1 VGGYGRRELFPYSDV
16 DLMFLLDSELT
27 KGQAERDGK
36 DLIRRL
42 SQQMWDCGLRLAPV
56 TRTVAECERFQADN
70 VEFTLALL
78 DSRFLEGNPALFD
91 GLAGQSIPKLV
102 GRDHTKIVKR
112 LAEVTRARHRR
123 YGNTLFHLEPNIKD
137 CPGGLRDAH
146 VCAWLERL
154 EQKRSGLDRFGE
166 EYKHAREFLL
176 LVRTFLHLR
185 HERDDNTLDWHAQ
198 DQAATVSLGLAQ
210 AGQTA
215 PDAAYWMR
223 MYFRH
228 ARSIERAAAQEL
240 EEAAPRKRAARLSG
254 MAAVRRLSTLHGEVG
269 SSDFEIKEEC
279 IVLREAASRED
290 DPSHDPE
297 IMLEIFGSVAKTGA
311 HLSRETEQRLEQ
323 ALPLLSAH
331 LEDGPG
337 LWRRLERILTGAYAG
352 QALRAMHAMGILEL
366 VLPEFHGID
375 ALVIRDAY
383 HRYTVDEHT
392 FVLIDTLHGLLTP
405 AVKGAS
411 EPEVSGLN
419 LWGGRFATI
428 LRDLPHPG
436 LLFLAA
442 LLHDT
447 GKGHS
452 AAGHAAESVRM
463 AESVVARL
471 ELDSYERDLV
481 LGLIRNHLEMS
492 SALRRD
498 VFEAETVRAFAA
510 RVPNPESL
518 RMLTV
523 FTYADISAVHPDALT
538 PWKAENLHHLYVAT
552 AHFLDRNVDD
562 ERIGVA
568 GESAVEERMHRVLAL
583 LPGKQAEVQRFLA
596 GFPQRYLLTR
606 TPEEIRRHF
615 AMAERMEEGSSTL
628 EAATEPG
635 SASGLR
641 ESEVQLDCQFAP
653 ESSELTLVSRDR
665 PMLFANMAGVLAA
678 WGMNIVSANAF
689 SNAEGIVVDRFRF
702 TDGFRTLELNE
713 SERGR
718 FVESIREALV
728 GTTAVETMLAARQRS
743 RRKAAKMQVKTHV
756 GFDDGASMRSTV
768 LEVIAQDTPGLLRAL
783 TLTLAAQGCNIE
795 VALVDTEGEMA
806 IDVFYVTRN
815 GVKLEK
821 AFQEVLRR
829 VLVQG
834 VEANAS

>member
-1 VGGYGRRELFPYSDV
+1 
-16 DLMFLLDSELT
+16 
-27 KGQAERDGK
+27 
-36 DLIRRL
+36 
-42 SQQMWDCGLRLAPV
+42 
-56 TRTVAECERFQADN
+56 
-70 VEFTLALL
+70 
-78 DSRFLEGNPALFD
+78 
-91 GLAGQSIPKLV
+91 
-102 GRDHTKIVKR
+102 
-112 LAEVTRARHRR
+112 
-123 YGNTLFHLEPNIKD
+123 
-137 CPGGLRDAH
+137 
-146 VCAWLERL
+146 
-154 EQKRSGLDRFGE
+154 
-166 EYKHAREFLL
+166 
-176 LVRTFLHLR
+176 
-185 HERDDNTLDWHAQ
+185 
-198 DQAATVSLGLAQ
+198 
-210 AGQTA
+210 
-215 PDAAYWMR
+215 MR

-228 ARSIERAAAQEL
+228 ARSIERAAAQAL
-240 EEAAPRKRAARLSG
+240 EEVAPRKRVLRRPGMTAA
-254 MAAVRRLSTLHGEVG
+254 RRLSALHAEAN
-269 SSDFEIKEEC
+269 DFEIQDEC
-279 IVLREAASRED
+279 LVLRPAPSRGD
-290 DPSHDPE
+290 DPAHDPE
-297 IMLEIFGSVAKTGA
+297 VMLEVFASVAHTGC

-337 LWRRLERILTGAYAG
+337 LWRWLERILTGAYAG
-352 QALRAMHAMGILEL
+352 HALRAMHAMGILEL
-366 VLPEFHGID
+366 VMPEFHGID

-392 FVLIDTLHGLLTP
+392 FVLIDTMHGLLTP
-405 AVKGAS
+405 ALATGS
-411 EPEVSGLN
+411 DPSGLEA
-419 LWGGRFATI
+419 LGPEASRLEASGLRAWGGRFATI

-452 AAGHAAESVRM
+452 MTAHAAESVRM
-463 AESVVARL
+463 AENVVTRL
-471 ELDSYERDLV
+471 ELDAYERDLV

-498 VFEAETVRAFAA
+498 VFEAETVRTFAA
-510 RVPNPESL
+510 RVPNPEAL

-562 ERIGVA
+562 ERIGTV

-583 LPGKQAEVQRFLA
+583 LPEKQAELQRFLA

-615 AMAERMEEGSSTL
+615 AMAQQMEEGSSAG
-628 EAATEPG
+628 EASHAGT
-635 SASGLR
+635 SASGLTER
-641 ESEVQLDCQFAP
+641 EVQLDFHFTP

-689 SNAEGIVVDRFRF
+689 SNADGIVVDRFRF
-702 TDGFRTLELNE
+702 TDGFRTLELNV
-713 SERGR
+713 SERSR

-743 RRKAAKMQVKTHV
+743 RRKTPKMQVKTHV
-756 GFDDGASMRSTV
+756 GFDDGASTRSTV

-783 TLTLAAQGCNIE
+783 TLSLAAQGCNIE

-815 GVKLEK
+815 GAKLEK
-821 AFQEVLRR
+821 EFEELLGR
-829 VLVQG
+829 VLAQG